1 MKKLAFVSNLIP
13 HYQVPLAR
21 EFAKIYG
28 DDYIFITMTRPEFEG
43 STIKIQDSAL
53 KYKDYSSEKFLFKG
67 WENPEIAQKIINES
81 ECVILGGIPPAILQE
96 RLKSGKLTFLYSER
110 FMKGGLLK
118 DLARLIKYNIFSGAR
133 ESARDPDSKF
143 YLLCASAFAV
153 RDYNLCGLF
162 KNKAFKWG
170 YFPEVRRYENIDS
183 LISRKTQ
190 ARILWAGRFINWK
203 HPEFAVKLAENLRN
217 QNINF
222 SLKIAGAGAMYE
234 TLSSMID
241 SLNLR
246 GLVNITPEGLST
258 EEVRSE
264 MEKSQIFIFTSDK
277 GEGWGAVLNESM
289 NSACAVVAGNKIGS
303 APYLINDGQNGLLF
317 NDRDIQD
324 LTRKVKELLT
334 NPGKISRLGRAAYE
348 TIINEWNAE
357 NAAKKFVKLSESIM
371 AGQNV
376 KNLFSEGV
384 CSIAP
389 VI

>member
-1 MKKLAFVSNLIP
+1 MKKLAFVTNFITSHQIE
-13 HYQVPLAR
+13 LAR
-21 EFAKIYG
+21 NFAKIYG
-28 DDYIFITMTRPEFEG
+28 DDYIFILMSNSGYEG
-43 STIKIQDSAL
+43 SGAVTKDSNKKIN
-53 KYKDYSSEKFLFKG
+53 DYNSEKFLFKG
-67 WENPEIAQKIINES
+67 WENPELARKFINES
-81 ECVILGGIPPAILQE
+81 ECVILGGIHPAILQE
-96 RLKSGKLTFLYSER
+96 RLKSGKLTFFYSER

-118 DLARLIKYNIFSGAR
+118 DLARLIKYNFFTGIR
-133 ESARDPDSKF
+133 KSARDKDSKF

-153 RDYNLCGLF
+153 KDYNLCGLF

-170 YFPEVRRYENIDS
+170 YFPEVRHYENIDS
-183 LISRKTQ
+183 LISQKNQ

-203 HPEFAVKLAENLRN
+203 HPEFAVKLADNLRN

-246 GLVNITPEGLST
+246 ELVNLTPEGLST
-258 EEVRSE
+258 EEIRSE

-317 NDRDIQD
+317 RDKDIQD
-324 LTRKVKELLT
+324 LTLKVKSLLT
-334 NPGKISRLGRAAYE
+334 DPGKISRLGRAAYE

-357 NAAKKFVKLSESIM
+357 NAAEKFIKLADSIM
-371 AGQNV
+371 SGEDR
-376 KNLFSEGV
+376 KNLFSEGI
-384 CSIAP
+384 CSAAQ

>member
-1 MKKLAFVSNLIP
+1 MKKLAFVTNFIP

-28 DDYIFITMTRPEFEG
+28 DDYIFIAMNRPQIEG
-43 STIKIQDSAL
+43 SAMKLSDSAL
-53 KYKDYSSEKFLFKG
+53 KYRDYSNEKFLFKG
-67 WENPEIAQKIINES
+67 WENPELARKFINES

-133 ESARDPDSKF
+133 KAARNPDSKF

-153 RDYNLCGLF
+153 KDYNLCGLF

-183 LISRKTQ
+183 LISQKTQ

-203 HPEFAVKLAENLRN
+203 HPEFAVKLADNLRN

-234 TLSSMID
+234 TLSDMID
-241 SLNLR
+241 SLNLF
-246 GLVNITPEGLST
+246 VNLTPEGLST
-258 EEVRSE
+258 EEIRSE

-289 NSACAVVAGNKIGS
+289 NSACAVIAGDKIGS

-317 NDRDIQD
+317 RNKDIQD
-324 LTRKVKELLT
+324 LTLKVKNLLT
-334 NPGKISRLGRAAYE
+334 DPGKISRLGRAAYE

-357 NAAKKFVKLSESIM
+357 NAAGKFIKLADSIIAGESI
-371 AGQNV
+371 
-376 KNLFSEGV
+376 KNLFPEGV
-384 CSIAP
+384 CSVAP

>member
-1 MKKLAFVSNLIP
+1 MKKLAFITNFITSHQIE
-13 HYQVPLAR
+13 LAR
-21 EFAKIYG
+21 NFAKIYG
-28 DDYIFITMTRPEFEG
+28 DDYIFIVMSNSEYEG
-43 STIKIQDSAL
+43 SGAVAKGTAK
-53 KYKDYSSEKFLFKG
+53 KNNDYSGEKFLFKG
-67 WENPEIAQKIINES
+67 WENPEITRKIINES

-96 RLKSGKLTFLYSER
+96 RLKSCKLTFLYSER

-118 DLARLIKYNIFSGAR
+118 DLARFIKYNIFSGAR
-133 ESARDPDSKF
+133 ESARDKDSKF

-162 KNKAFKWG
+162 RDKAFKWG

-203 HPEFAVKLAENLRN
+203 HPEFAVKLAENLRD

-264 MEKSQIFIFTSDK
+264 MENSQIFIFTSDK

-324 LTRKVKELLT
+324 LTRKVKELLI
-334 NPGKISRLGRAAYE
+334 NPGKISRLGRAAYN

-357 NAAKKFVKLSESIM
+357 NAAKKFVKLADSIM
-371 AGQNV
+371 AGQNF

-384 CSIAP
+384 CSTAP